1 MHLRL
6 VGSTSNAA
14 TQPALARL
22 AVRYAQWKL
31 AREKIR
37 VLATRLAASETATR
51 MRITLEVGDL
61 GQLRR
66 ILLHLQDMPGVAR
79 VGRC

>member
-6 VGSTSNAA
+6 VGSNSNAA
-14 TQPALARL
+14 TRPALARL
-22 AVRYAQWKL
+22 AGRYAPWEL
-31 AREKIR
+31 ARKKIR
-37 VLATRLAASETATR
+37 VLPTRLTASETATR

-66 ILLHLQDMPGVAR
+66 VLLQRQDVPGVAR
-79 VGRC
+79 AGCC

>member
-22 AVRYAQWKL
+22 AVRYAQWEL

-37 VLATRLAASETATR
+37 VLATRLTASETATR
-51 MRITLEVGDL
+51 MRITLEVGGLD
-61 GQLRR
+61 QLRHV
-66 ILLHLQDMPGVAR
+66 LQQLQDVPGVAR
-79 VGRC
+79 AGRR